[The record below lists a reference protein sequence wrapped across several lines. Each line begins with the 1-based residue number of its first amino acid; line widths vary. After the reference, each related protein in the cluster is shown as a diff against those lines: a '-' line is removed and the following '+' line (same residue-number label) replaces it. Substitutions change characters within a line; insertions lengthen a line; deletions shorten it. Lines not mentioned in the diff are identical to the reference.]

1 MPGVQKPHCK
11 PWFSLNA
18 ACIGCKVP
26 SACATASMVR
36 MSAPSACMATIEQ
49 LLIALPFMCTVHA
62 PHCAVS
68 QPTCVPVRRRFS
80 RMNVTRSVR
89 SSSSADTGFP
99 LTFMDTLT
107 VMLASSSATGGDADA
122 SQRNSTGQ
130 ERMICAVDRLGNSRF
145 DRMRL
150 LIVEDDA
157 PLASGLRRILEA
169 EGHAV
174 DVTSRGE
181 QAVLAAA
188 QERFDLVILD
198 IGLPQMDGFE
208 VLRRLRAGSPEK
220 NGPMPVLVLT
230 ARDAVDDRVRGLD
243 LGADDYMVKPFAMPE
258 LTARVRALLRRS
270 QAHGGPRIMHGP
282 LALDTVA
289 RRAFLKNEPLELA
302 AREWA
307 VLEVLLGKVEKIV
320 SKESII
326 QAVAG
331 WGDDL
336 SPNAIEVY
344 VSRLRSKLEPAGI
357 KIRTVRGFGY
367 MLEEYKADE

>member
-1 MPGVQKPHCK
+1 
-11 PWFSLNA
+11 
-18 ACIGCKVP
+18 
-26 SACATASMVR
+26 
-36 MSAPSACMATIEQ
+36 
-49 LLIALPFMCTVHA
+49 
-62 PHCAVS
+62 
-68 QPTCVPVRRRFS
+68 
-80 RMNVTRSVR
+80 
-89 SSSSADTGFP
+89 
-99 LTFMDTLT
+99 
-107 VMLASSSATGGDADA
+107 
-122 SQRNSTGQ
+122 
-130 ERMICAVDRLGNSRF
+130 
-145 DRMRL
+145 MRL

-174 DVTSRGE
+174 DVTARGE
-181 QAVLAAA
+181 EAVSAASH
-188 QERFDLVILD
+188 ERFDLVILD

-208 VLRRLRAGSPEK
+208 VLRRFRAAASDRNE
-220 NGPMPVLVLT
+220 PMPVLVLT

-270 QAHGGPRIMHGP
+270 QAHGGPRIVHGP

-289 RRAFLKNEPLELA
+289 RRAYLKNEPLELA

-307 VLEVLLGKVEKIV
+307 VLEVLLAKVEKIV
-320 SKESII
+320 SKEAII

-367 MLEEYKADE
+367 MLEEYKGNGL